1 MWAVRQPQPN
11 SHGDRCW
18 AEGNKQKGTEH
29 RQKAA
34 EQSKTPV
41 DKHLTL
47 MSVGLSISS
56 PSFHKDLWFIAL
68 LLHPWALKARFRLS
82 LNYIYIYFFV
92 IAFLLLL

>member
-11 SHGDRCW
+11 SHGDRRW
-18 AEGNKQKGTEH
+18 AGGNKQEGTEH
-29 RQKAA
+29 RQ
-34 EQSKTPV
+34 QSSQKTPV

-68 LLHPWALKARFRLS
+68 LLHPWALKARFRSS
-82 LNYIYIYFFV
+82 LNYIYIYFLV